1 MSADKTNVMRS
12 LDQKKI
18 KYKVHEYKESG
29 AVSGVEV
36 AAALGQDPKRAF
48 KTLVTIGKS
57 GNHYVFMVPVAEEL
71 DLKKAAKCVGEKNIE
86 MIKSKELLPLTGYIH
101 GGCSPVGM
109 KKFFRTVIDKS
120 VLDIEDT
127 IFFSAGK
134 IGFQIETDY
143 SELKK
148 VIKIEEDDITVELEV
163 CIWTRK
169 SRSIWLAGM
178 SLILKKMPS
187 WPKMNLMLLNMCRQR
202 LIRKILSRYIIFII
216 K

>member
-148 VIKIEEDDITVELEV
+148 VIKIEEDTAGSAPSLFKATG
-163 CIWTRK
+163 TRK
-169 SRSIWLAGM
+169 PNTPATTRFPIIA
-178 SLILKKMPS
+178 I
-187 WPKMNLMLLNMCRQR
+187 
-202 LIRKILSRYIIFII
+202 KIINPR
-216 K
+216 

>member
-1 MSADKTNVMRS
+1 MCDDYFIINAKQFTIPARSLNTLTKYNYYRIGEYIMSADKTNVMRS

-148 VIKIEEDDITVELEV
+148 VIKIEEDDITVE
-163 CIWTRK
+163 
-169 SRSIWLAGM
+169 
-178 SLILKKMPS
+178 
-187 WPKMNLMLLNMCRQR
+187 
-202 LIRKILSRYIIFII
+202 
-216 K
+216 

>member
-1 MSADKTNVMRS
+1 MSFVCK
-12 LDQKKI
+12 Q
-18 KYKVHEYKESG
+18 
-29 AVSGVEV
+29 
-36 AAALGQDPKRAF
+36 
-48 KTLVTIGKS
+48 
-57 GNHYVFMVPVAEEL
+57 YVFMVPVAEEL

-148 VIKIEEDDITVELEV
+148 VIKIEEDDITVE
-163 CIWTRK
+163 
-169 SRSIWLAGM
+169 
-178 SLILKKMPS
+178 
-187 WPKMNLMLLNMCRQR
+187 
-202 LIRKILSRYIIFII
+202 
-216 K
+216 